1 MNPALKSL
9 ETFFSQVH
17 PLPFDILQIDRIG
30 GLQRKRTGHRFLEK
44 REDILRYLS
53 LSVILALA
61 WASVIKDLKIN
72 EGWQEQRK
80 SSQETVDQQ

>member
-17 PLPFDILQIDRIG
+17 PTLSRQDRG

-44 REDILRYLS
+44 REAILRYLS

-61 WASVIKDLKIN
+61 WVSVIKNLKIN

-80 SSQETVDQQ
+80 SSQETIDQQ